1 MAFWTDEQLAS
12 IDRMLN
18 PRSIAVVGATTR
30 MQYGGRFVAAAMGSM
45 ERGVNVYP
53 VNPRYEEVQGL
64 PCYPSVSALPEA
76 PDVVGVVVPYHAVL
90 DTLRES
96 HEKGAKS
103 AIVISAGFSERAVDD
118 RRDLQAELGRFA
130 RESGM
135 RVSGP
140 NCLGL
145 ANLKDDI
152 WASASSLGAS
162 ALERA
167 DRTGVPERG
176 VGVRAVFDA
185 GGGRGHRVHI
195 HRVDGKRG
203 GPGLLRFRAVPAG

>member
-1 MAFWTDEQLAS
+1 MDFWTDAQLAS

-18 PRSIAVVGATTR
+18 PRSIAVVGATPR
-30 MQYGGRFVAAAMGSM
+30 MQYGGRFLAAAMGSM
-45 ERGVNVYP
+45 EHGVNVYP

-64 PCYPSVSALPEA
+64 QCYPSVSELPEA

-103 AIVISAGFSERAVDD
+103 AIVISAGFAERQVDD
-118 RRDLQAELGRFA
+118 RRDLQGELGRFA
-130 RESGM
+130 RESEM

-152 WASASSLGAS
+152 WAERVVAGGVGT
-162 ALERA
+162 ERA
-167 DRTGVPERG
+167 DRAGVPERRF
-176 VGVRAVFDA
+176 GVRAVFDA
-185 GGGRGHRVHI
+185 GGG
-195 HRVDGKRG
+195 
-203 GPGLLRFRAVPAG
+203 

>member
-1 MAFWTDEQLAS
+1 MDFWSDAQLAS

-18 PRSIAVVGATTR
+18 PRSIAVVGATPR
-30 MQYGGRFVAAAMGSM
+30 MQYGGRFLAAAMGSM

-64 PCYPSVSALPEA
+64 QAYPSVSALPEA

-103 AIVISAGFSERAVDD
+103 AIVISAGFAERGVDD
-118 RRDLQAELGRFA
+118 RRDLQGELGRFA
-130 RESGM
+130 QESGL
-135 RVSGP
+135 RGSGP

-145 ANLKDDI
+145 ANLKRRH
-152 WASASSLGAS
+152 LGERVIAGRGGT
-162 ALERA
+162 ERA
-167 DRTGVPERG
+167 GWAGLPERR
-176 VGVRAVFDA
+176 VGVRAVFEP
-185 GGGRGHRVHI
+185 GGGRGHRVHV
-195 HRVDGKRG
+195 HRVHGERG
-203 GPGLLRFRAVPAG
+203 RPGLL

>member
-1 MAFWTDEQLAS
+1 M
-12 IDRMLN
+12 
-18 PRSIAVVGATTR
+18 VGATPR
-30 MQYGGRFVAAAMGSM
+30 MQYGGRFLAAAMGSM

-64 PCYPSVSALPEA
+64 RAYPSVSALPEA
-76 PDVVGVVVPYHAVL
+76 PDVVGIVVPYHAVL

-103 AIVISAGFSERAVDD
+103 AIVISAGFAERGVDD
-118 RRDLQAELGRFA
+118 RRDLQGELGRFA
-130 RESGM
+130 QESGM

-152 WASASSLGAS
+152 WASASSRGA
-162 ALERA
+162 
-167 DRTGVPERG
+167 
-176 VGVRAVFDA
+176 
-185 GGGRGHRVHI
+185 
-195 HRVDGKRG
+195 
-203 GPGLLRFRAVPAG
+203 LRD